1 VIQAVIFDCFGV
13 LVTEG
18 WYEFRDTYFAAG
30 PKRQEATDMQRA
42 SDLGLVPYAK
52 FESDVARL
60 AGVSLAVVRSYLDD
74 NVPNESLFRYIGTEL
89 KPHYRIGLLSNAA
102 ANWLEDLFTPAQRQL
117 FDATALS
124 YEMKIGKPD
133 PRAYQTVAAR
143 LDVPLG
149 ACIFVDDS
157 QRYCAAATE
166 LGMHAVWF
174 KDYAQART
182 AIEKILA
189 DTKNEPLF

>member
-1 VIQAVIFDCFGV
+1 M
-13 LVTEG
+13 TEG